1 MGWPA
6 GCDGF
11 LGDQYGTE
19 HDFMYQGTSRD
30 DRYDYDDEPMTYT
43 PTHPIPAPVHYQYQ
57 FKDLADLCTSKV
69 FQHQL
74 SMALESKERTI
85 NRQREEMLRLLMQIE
100 HLKEKIDNKG

>member
-19 HDFMYQGTSRD
+19 HDFMYQGSLERD
-30 DRYDYDDEPMTYT
+30 TPDYYDDDPVARITSM
-43 PTHPIPAPVHYQYQ
+43 PAPVSYQFQ
-57 FKDLADLCTSKV
+57 FKDLADLCASQV
-69 FQHQL
+69 FKHQL
-74 SMALESKERTI
+74 AMVLESKERTI
-85 NRQREEMLRLLMQIE
+85 NRQREEMLRLYMQIE

>member
-11 LGDQYGTE
+11 LGDQFGTE
-19 HDFMYQGTSRD
+19 HDFMYQGTSLD
-30 DRYDYDDEPMTYT
+30 DRDRDYYDDDIPARIIT
-43 PTHPIPAPVHYQYQ
+43 PAPVHYQYQ
-57 FKDLADLCTSKV
+57 FKDLADLCTSNV